1 MTFIPNKE
9 LQGINSDQ
17 YEAPSENC
25 SCSAATIAVAIDRA
39 TGAQLVKGAADG
51 KVTAAG
57 GTQTVNVA
65 DGSLNLDAYAFT
77 IVEDATFTSITAPN
91 DASAAN
97 MVGPNYSAGAVY
109 VIDVTQVQLASG
121 VVCFYLNEA

>member
-39 TGAQLVKGAADG
+39 TGAQLVTGADSFTVG
-51 KVTAAG
+51 QYDKIELTYVAAG
-57 GTQTVNVA
+57 NGTGEIETATYTLNGTTVA
-65 DGSLNLDAYAFT
+65 TLTFAYNA
-77 IVEDATFTSITAPN
+77 N
-91 DASAAN
+91 DKLES
-97 MVGPNYSAGAVY
+97 
-109 VIDVTQVQLASG
+109 VTQS
-121 VVCFYLNEA
+121 